1 MTKVNTLKCVEAK
14 FTGKIPEFDAGYYQ
28 KQYYYSN
35 GYGASVVWDKGSY
48 GANDGLFE
56 VAVLDASG
64 SIVYDTPISGDV
76 CGFLNFGQVADVL
89 QQIRNLP
96 LPTED
101 ENAWL

>member
-14 FTGKIPEFDAGYYQ
+14 FTGKVPGFAEGYYQ

-48 GANDGLFE
+48 GAKDGLFE

-64 SIVYDTPISGDV
+64 SIVYDTTVTSDV

-96 LPTED
+96 VRGE
-101 ENAWL
+101 

>member
-1 MTKVNTLKCVEAK
+1 MTKVNTLKCVQAE
-14 FTGKIPEFDAGYYQ
+14 FTGKVPGFAEGYYQ

-48 GANDGLFE
+48 GAEEGLFE

-64 SIVYDTPISGDV
+64 SIVYDTPVTSDV

-96 LPTED
+96 VRGE
-101 ENAWL
+101 

>member
-14 FTGKIPEFDAGYYQ
+14 FTGKVPGFAEGYYQ

-48 GANDGLFE
+48 GAKDGLFE

-64 SIVYDTPISGDV
+64 SIVYDTPVTSDV

-96 LPTED
+96 VRG
-101 ENAWL
+101 AK

>member
-14 FTGKIPEFDAGYYQ
+14 FTGIVPDGEGHYH

-35 GYGASVVWDKGSY
+35 GYGASVLWGGSSY
-48 GANDGLFE
+48 GVNEGLFE

-64 SIVYDTPISGDV
+64 SIVYDTPITSDV

-96 LPTED
+96 VRGE
-101 ENAWL
+101 

>member
-1 MTKVNTLKCVEAK
+1 MTQVNTLKCVEAK
-14 FTGKIPEFDAGYYQ
+14 FTGKIPGFAEGYYQ

-48 GANDGLFE
+48 GAEEGLFE

-64 SIVYDTPISGDV
+64 SIVYDTPVAGDV
-76 CGFLNFGQVADVL
+76 RGFLNFGQVADVL

-96 LPTED
+96 VRGE
-101 ENAWL
+101 

>member
-1 MTKVNTLKCVEAK
+1 MAQVNTLQCVEAK
-14 FTGKIPEFDAGYYQ
+14 FTGKIPGFAEGYYQ

-48 GANDGLFE
+48 GAEEGLFE

-64 SIVYDTPISGDV
+64 SIVYDTPVTSDV

-96 LPTED
+96 VRGT
-101 ENAWL
+101 

>member
-14 FTGKIPEFDAGYYQ
+14 FTGKIPGFDAGYYQ

-96 LPTED
+96 VRGE
-101 ENAWL
+101 